1 MFNIYYI
8 CHNSTKRNPPEHT
21 VIIEADIQSSK
32 RRGEDNP
39 MTSFLRNRIISSCGD
54 AKIMK
59 TTDKKHIDPALC
71 LYEGA
76 RFICVT
82 DNSSLNEK
90 VPRGNGTM
98 CRFRSL
104 KLKPDAQSCTIKSI
118 NGKLVRTVNATDV
131 EYIEC
136 EVIDNSRHISYLENK
151 LEKLKR
157 KKKKNKQKIRELHMQ
172 IKLERSKKIFHM
184 PPITC
189 ETNVRCPINSYA
201 PEALFK
207 ATMTQFPIN
216 LADAV
221 TGHKLQGRTLDKVI
235 VTAWPNMAIMK
246 NWEYTVLSRVK
257 SRKGLYLFDKLDI
270 HKSYAAKPEFKKFI
284 TRLRLLEDATMKSVD
299 K

>member
-1 MFNIYYI
+1 
-8 CHNSTKRNPPEHT
+8 
-21 VIIEADIQSSK
+21 
-32 RRGEDNP
+32 
-39 MTSFLRNRIISSCGD
+39 MTNFLRHRIISSCGD
-54 AKIMK
+54 AKVTK
-59 TTDKKHIDPALC
+59 TMDKKHIDPALC

-104 KLKPDAQSCTIKSI
+104 KLKSDAQSCTIKSI

-136 EVIDNSRHISYLENK
+136 EVIDNNKHIIYLENK
-151 LEKLKR
+151 LNKLKNKR
-157 KKKKNKQKIRELHMQ
+157 RKNKQAICRLRMQ
-172 IKLERSKKIFHM
+172 IELERSRKIFRM

-189 ETNVRCPINSYA
+189 ETNVKCPINTHA
-201 PEALFK
+201 PEALFR

-216 LADAV
+216 MADAV

-235 VTAWPNMAIMK
+235 VTAWPTMAIMK

-257 SRKGLYLFDKLDI
+257 SRKGLYLFEKLDI

-284 TRLRLLEDATMKSVD
+284 RRLRLLEEVTMKSVRNPEQEPPQTQEE
-299 K
+299 